1 MMKRI
6 QVTTI
11 LVIFLSTLSISLSPQ
26 TNIHPSKGFIDETS
40 IFMLDGHIVPVNE
53 TAPKDTKI
61 INLSLFA
68 FLTVAFG
75 AVHPA
80 IWKRTAIKQWY
91 PHYVTVFYQ
100 SSYLRNHRFDLRT
113 L

>member
-6 QVTTI
+6 HVTTI

-26 TNIHPSKGFIDETS
+26 ANVHPTKGFIDEST
-40 IFMLDGHIVPVNE
+40 IFMLDSHMVPDNE
-53 TAPKDTKI
+53 TASKDSKI
-61 INLSLFA
+61 INLSLLA
-68 FLTVAFG
+68 FLTAAF
-75 AVHPA
+75 ATVHPFLR
-80 IWKRTAIKQWY
+80 KRTAIKQWY